1 MLVHN
6 PTITGSLVVS
16 GSIITTGTLTGD
28 YNYTELSGIPQ
39 GIISSSNQIDL
50 VFNLD
55 GVISSSNQFNALS
68 NTSASYVTNQ
78 ENFAKKNTDN
88 TFTGTQTF
96 NNINVN
102 GTGSFSY
109 TEVTGSFTG
118 SFSGDGSNLT
128 GVVNSTSASYAQ
140 QADNATSASYALTA
154 SYAENAGGGG
164 GVGFPFSGSA
174 VITGSLLVTEG
185 VSANSFT
192 ETSALRFKEG
202 VTDLEPNDFIHKLRP
217 VRFVWK
223 QDKKD
228 DIGLI
233 AEEVQDIIP
242 ELVGLDQEGQVQ
254 GVKYSKITSLLIKA
268 VQDQQKQINELKEEV
283 AVLKKS

>member
-16 GSIITTGTLTGD
+16 GSIITTGTLTGG

-68 NTSASYVTNQ
+68 NTSASY
-78 ENFAKKNTDN
+78 
-88 TFTGTQTF
+88 
-96 NNINVN
+96 
-102 GTGSFSY
+102 
-109 TEVTGSFTG
+109 
-118 SFSGDGSNLT
+118 
-128 GVVNSTSASYAQ
+128 
-140 QADNATSASYALTA
+140 ATTASYAL
-154 SYAENAGGGG
+154 NAGGGG

-192 ETSALRFKEG
+192 ETSALRFKKE
-202 VTDLEPNDFIHKLRP
+202 VTDLENNNFIYQLRP
-217 VRFVWK
+217 VRFNWK
-223 QDKKD
+223 ETDKP

-233 AEEVQDIIP
+233 AEEVQNIVP
-242 ELVGLDQEGQVQ
+242 ELVGLDELGQVE

-268 VQDQQKQINELKEEV
+268 VQDQQIQINELKEEI